1 MGQTPP
7 RSSMQRILQSP
18 PRSRFKRYWLGAWRW
33 APLALLLVP
42 WGLCNGPIRDGDLAE
57 WKAKLSSPQKRVRR
71 SALGPLVSLD
81 SLVAW
86 ELVVKAL
93 GDSAG
98 EVADG
103 AQLLLGEMDDPGELE
118 LMLGKSGLRSKS
130 DWVRRRV
137 VEALGRVQA
146 PVPIGALQRG
156 LKDRDAEVRR
166 MAAWSIE
173 RLAQGEAWLEG
184 LDARERRELAGKLRA
199 CASSDRD
206 PTVQAR
212 ALCALV
218 PLDPEAARVLWKSFT
233 KGRSIGLRCVALKLA
248 PALMDPELALAALA
262 AAAQGPELLLRG
274 QAQETLAQWGTKPA
288 LGALIECFPL
298 EEDPRLAFLL
308 LQRLRALSGLKH
320 RADVRPWR
328 AWCAQLTDDW
338 RAPEPRTAATERKAT
353 PRDDASSSLSF
364 SGLELRSLRLSFLI
378 DLSGSMWTPGA
389 DGRTA
394 KQVVEGKLA
403 SALEGLPEEARF
415 NLIPYTSKPI
425 PWADSLQP
433 ASKRNKARALAHFAD
448 CSQRGSGNFWA
459 AAMLALE
466 DPEVDTLV
474 VLSDGAPSGGERYE
488 LDLIVS
494 HFEELNLTRRVAVD
508 SVLVDASWRLQG
520 YWQRLAACTG
530 GESISVAF
538 P

>member
-1 MGQTPP
+1 M
-7 RSSMQRILQSP
+7 LC
-18 PRSRFKRYWLGAWRW
+18 
-33 APLALLLVP
+33 LLLVP
-42 WGLCNGPIRDGDLAE
+42 WSVRTGLGRDVDLAE
-57 WKAKLSSPQKRVRR
+57 CRLRLASPQKRVRR
-71 SALGPLVSLD
+71 SALRPLVSLD
-81 SLVAW
+81 SLAAW
-86 ELVVKAL
+86 ELVVGAL

-103 AQLLLGEMDDPGELE
+103 AQLLLGEMDDADELE
-118 LMLGKSGLRSKS
+118 LLLGKPGLRAKS

-137 VEALGRVQA
+137 AEALGRVQA
-146 PVPIGALQRG
+146 AVPIAALQRG

-173 RLAQGEAWLEG
+173 RLGQQQEWVQG
-184 LDARERRELAGKLRA
+184 LDSRERRELSSRLHA
-199 CASSDRD
+199 ASNSDRE
-206 PTVQAR
+206 PAVRAR
-212 ALCALV
+212 AFCALV
-218 PLDPEAARVLWKSFT
+218 PLDPKAARVLWKSFT
-233 KGRSIGLRCVALKLA
+233 KARDLGLRCVALKLA
-248 PALMDPELALAALA
+248 PTLLDPELALESLTT
-262 AAAQGPELLLRG
+262 AAQGAELRLRG
-274 QAQETLAQWGTKPA
+274 QAQESLAQWGTQAA
-288 LGALIECFPL
+288 LGALIECLPL
-298 EEDPRLAFLL
+298 EADPRLRFLL

-328 AWCAQLTDDW
+328 AWCEQLDEDW
-338 RAPEPRTAATERKAT
+338 QAPKLGASTSAGKPT
-353 PRDDASSSLSF
+353 PRDEASSSLSF

-394 KQVVEGKLA
+394 KEVVEGKLA
-403 SALEGLPEEARF
+403 TALEGLPQEARF
-415 NLIPYTSKPI
+415 NLIPYTAEPI

-488 LDLIVS
+488 LELIVS
-494 HFEELNLTRRVAVD
+494 HFEELNLTRRVALD

-520 YWQRLAACTG
+520 YWQRLAASTG